1 MNPIPIGGP
10 AVEPVSVVAAREH
23 LRVDTDAEDALI
35 GQLVRAARAA
45 VEAAAGRA
53 LIEQSWRL
61 RVDRWPAGRLVRLP
75 VSPLLAVDR
84 VAVMTAG
91 GVEADLPP
99 SAYAAEGAAD
109 PPTVLAAPQAPD
121 PAVPRAGIVID
132 WRAGYASAPEGVS
145 EPLRLAVLRLIARW
159 FENRGDLP
167 GAEAAG
173 PDILALVAPFRRPR
187 L

>member
-10 AVEPVSVVAAREH
+10 AVEPVSVPAARAH

-35 GQLVRAARAA
+35 GGLVRAARVL

-53 LIEQSWRL
+53 LIEQGWRL
-61 RVDRWPAGRLVRLP
+61 RLDRWPAGRLVRLP

-84 VAVMTAG
+84 VAVVLAG

-99 SAYAAEGAAD
+99 AAFTAGGAAD
-109 PPTVLAAPQAPD
+109 PPTVLAGPQAPD
-121 PAVPRAGIVID
+121 PAPPRGGIVID
-132 WRAGYASAPEGVS
+132 WRAGYASAPEGVP
-145 EPLRLAVLRLIARW
+145 EPLRLAVLRLVARW